1 VVIGQSVAKVKLV
14 DMWKLEK
21 SGKFK
26 IGSEVVFEP
35 IKILSEKINLICR
48 PEINQIHVFKI
59 ELIVRRLNGSEFQG
73 LNTCYHLKLT

>member
-1 VVIGQSVAKVKLV
+1 MVICQSVVKVKLG

-35 IKILSEKINLICR
+35 IKILNEKITLICR
-48 PEINQIHVFKI
+48 PEINQIFKI
-59 ELIVRRLNGSEFQG
+59 ELIVRTLNGSEFQG
-73 LNTCYHLKLT
+73 